1 MHESEISL
9 PSNIVR
15 FYRFDIGYISLG
27 ARTPFC
33 QRAESESLLSL
44 ARDSEIWSRFLVL
57 QHATGFRQGNS
68 NQAHFSLL
76 FFCATGGSNGDMT
89 KISAHRHQLDKNKG
103 GSRWLSWW
111 RAPLSLF
118 LPMRINLV
126 GAQKTVVQ
134 HCAKA
139 PIRSRKGVDAIVS
152 DVSYLNCLLLACII
166 PLST

>member
-1 MHESEISL
+1 MITCRLITVGIFFIFLFFLYLRKQTSPTCPVAWKDKTMHESEISN

-76 FFCATGGSNGDMT
+76 FFCATGSVMGT
-89 KISAHRHQLDKNKG
+89 
-103 GSRWLSWW
+103 
-111 RAPLSLF
+111 
-118 LPMRINLV
+118 
-126 GAQKTVVQ
+126 
-134 HCAKA
+134 
-139 PIRSRKGVDAIVS
+139 
-152 DVSYLNCLLLACII
+152 
-166 PLST
+166 